1 MIIRKNLQV
10 KALLSGGVMHTTD
23 ARDIYIHNVDHKLY
37 NKYPHL
43 LDITK

>member
-1 MIIRKNLQV
+1 MNLQV
-10 KALLSGGVMHTTD
+10 KALLSGGVMHTID
-23 ARDIYIHNVDHKLY
+23 ARDVCMRNFDHKLY